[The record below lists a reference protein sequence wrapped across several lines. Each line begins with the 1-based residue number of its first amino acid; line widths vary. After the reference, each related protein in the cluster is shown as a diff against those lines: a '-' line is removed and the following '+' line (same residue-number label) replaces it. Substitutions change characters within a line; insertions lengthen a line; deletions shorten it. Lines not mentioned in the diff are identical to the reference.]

1 MEVAHPVD
9 DEAVESALD
18 CNINNLHTALHHTHH
33 TNSAL
38 PCPACACHLPSLIL
52 TFTYA
57 SLHAFNTCLAVE
69 LKMCSLAVWDHVSAV
84 SPPAMMC
91 LDLLSTTCYFS
102 CTAAIQAERAPSSRH
117 SCKSKAMQPV
127 TDSHISGNQI
137 LADLVYK
144 TECLLSKYSMSC
156 TRTWGRG
163 HLPGPRSRAEQSTCQ
178 QHAPC
183 RRQLSLQR

>member
-1 MEVAHPVD
+1 LEVAHPVD

-69 LKMCSLAVWDHVSAV
+69 LKMCSLAIWDHVSAV

-144 TECLLSKYSMSC
+144 TECRHTVEQVQYELYKDMGQRAL
-156 TRTWGRG
+156 TRAKIQGRTEYM
-163 HLPGPRSRAEQSTCQ
+163 PAARS
-178 QHAPC
+178 
-183 RRQLSLQR
+183 L